1 MAGDFTV
8 KIEGL
13 PDLRAALQGIVPK
26 LKKKVLREALRAG
39 ARLVQ
44 REAKRA
50 APVLKLSTMA
60 GASASRRGIRAPGTL
75 RKAISVRT
83 SKRDTRQGDVG
94 VFVNVRPLKRSASK
108 GKGAKNPADPF
119 YWRWINFGWNPAGR
133 DRSAAGKRARRAH
146 ARAGGAKAKS
156 GAHFLEEGAKMLS
169 AALAVF
175 VKEIGPRIARLNAG
189 KNAQP

>member
-26 LKKKVLREALRAG
+26 LKKKVLQEALRAG

-44 REAKRA
+44 REARRT
-50 APVLKLSTMA
+50 APVLKLSTYA
-60 GASASRRGIRAPGTL
+60 GASASRRGVRAVGTV
-75 RKAISVRT
+75 RKAITVRT

-94 VFVNVRPLKRSASK
+94 VFVNVRPLKRTS
-108 GKGAKNPADPF
+108 GKVRGAKNAADPF
-119 YWRWINFGWNPAGR
+119 YWRWINFGWNPAGG
-133 DRSAAGKRARRAH
+133 DRSAAGKRTRRKLNK
-146 ARAGGAKAKS
+146 AGTAKIKV
-156 GAHFLEEGAKMLS
+156 GAHFLEAGAAMLS
-169 AALAVF
+169 QALAVF
-175 VKEIGPRIARLNAG
+175 VKEIGPRIAKLNAG